1 MSKLKNK
8 KVAILATDGFEE
20 VELAEPRKALE
31 EAGADTYIIAP
42 DSRIIKAWNHDKWS
56 DPYEVDVSLEDA
68 DPDDFDALL
77 IPGGVINP
85 DKLRTNRKA
94 IEFVM
99 HFLHSNKPVA
109 AICHGPQLLIET
121 NALDGIKM
129 TSYKSIRTDLMNA
142 GADWV
147 DQEVVVDRQLI
158 TSRNPSDIPAFN
170 DRIIEEFS
178 KTHIRAAH

>member
-1 MSKLKNK
+1 MKNI

-42 DSRIIKAWNHDKWS
+42 DSRIIKAWNNDKWS
-56 DPYEVDVSLEDA
+56 DPYDVDVPLEEA

-85 DKLRTNRKA
+85 DKLRTHRKA

-99 HFLHSNKPVA
+99 HFLSSNKPVA

-121 NALDGIKM
+121 NALKGIRM

-147 DQEVVVDRQLI
+147 DQAVVTDRGLT

-170 DRIIEEFS
+170 ARIIEEFS
-178 KTHIRAAH
+178 KAEIKASPH